1 MSTKA
6 YKDSQGQPLSET
18 CVKTAVGMLVSIV
31 ETACEHESDLEL
43 MRLVNFMDLY
53 RTYLS
58 HLVLEKNSGLDP
70 VVIGQ
75 ADADVLEPRLGTTNA
90 VSFEK
95 FISDSRL
102 LEMAAAAA
110 TKECG
115 VAVATPPPLKLS
127 ANGVLV

>member
-1 MSTKA
+1 
-6 YKDSQGQPLSET
+6 
-18 CVKTAVGMLVSIV
+18 MLVNIV

-58 HLVLEKNSGLDP
+58 R
-70 VVIGQ
+70 VVMSVAGIEPFCDKG
-75 ADADVLEPRLGTTNA
+75 VLEPVLGITTA

-102 LEMAAAAA
+102 LAMAAAAA

-115 VAVATPPPLKLS
+115 VVVATPPPLKVS
-127 ANGVLV
+127 ANGAIA